1 MNQARKPVAVVVGAT
16 SKWQSD
22 GRTTRLAHGRAI
34 DDSDIPVGMRWGVG
48 GAIAQKFAK
57 EGFLVVL
64 TTRRAANA
72 SALEKAIVEQGGEPM
87 IVELDLVSRE
97 SISRAFAAIRQQAG
111 DPDVLVYNA
120 GYLEGRDLPPDKE
133 LLEHVPIE
141 IFETAQHIAS
151 RGPFLVAQEV
161 LPGMRKRGAG
171 SFLIS
176 NNQFSLRGRKRLTG
190 QSLYYP
196 RVMMR
201 TLAQVLTEE
210 YSEHGVHVANV
221 IIDGLIDSPGTRAL
235 PRAQQH
241 PEAVMNPMK
250 IAEAFY
256 YLHTQDRSCWTHELQ
271 LTPYSTKPSVWRGR
285 QLEKGVGSFLGI
297 PIGLALSTA
306 AGLRVFVPL
315 LLTGLAA
322 RLGYLSLTPSM
333 TWIGSDAA
341 LVAFATATVLEVGAY
356 YVPWLDNVLDTVG
369 TPAALTAGVITTAAG
384 TPAPWPPARCA
395 PPAVSP

>member
-1 MNQARKPVAVVVGAT
+1 MSSTDKPVAVVVGAT
-16 SKWQSD
+16 SKWQAD
-22 GRTTRLAHGRAI
+22 GRNTRLAHGKAL
-34 DDSDIPVGMRWGVG
+34 DDSHFPVGIRWGIG
-48 GAIAQKFAK
+48 GAIALKFAQ
-57 EGFLVVL
+57 EGFRVVL
-64 TTRRAANA
+64 TTRQAANA
-72 SALEKAIVEQGGEPM
+72 AALQKAIVEQGGESL

-97 SISRAFAAIRQQAG
+97 SISAAFATIRAQAG

-133 LLEHVPIE
+133 LLEHVPVE

-161 LPGMRKRGAG
+161 LPAMRQRGAG

-221 IIDGLIDSPGTRAL
+221 VIDGLIDSPGTRAL
-235 PRAQQH
+235 PRAQKN
-241 PEAVMNPMK
+241 PEVVMNPVK

-271 LTPYSTKPSVWRGR
+271 LTPFSTKPS
-285 QLEKGVGSFLGI
+285 F
-297 PIGLALSTA
+297 
-306 AGLRVFVPL
+306 
-315 LLTGLAA
+315 
-322 RLGYLSLTPSM
+322 
-333 TWIGSDAA
+333 
-341 LVAFATATVLEVGAY
+341 
-356 YVPWLDNVLDTVG
+356 
-369 TPAALTAGVITTAAG
+369 
-384 TPAPWPPARCA
+384 
-395 PPAVSP
+395 